1 MDTVKKQPFE
11 QYPWAMEFYGKLPP
25 RTNLLSGTVHAV
37 NVVIDQEDDSVLGST
52 TLDIQGT
59 QAIATLK
66 SGVSGT
72 SYKVTYR
79 VTCSDGSKLED
90 EILLVVDEV

>member
-1 MDTVKKQPFE
+1 MDTVRKQPFE

-25 RTNLLSGTVHAV
+25 RSNLLSGTVGAV
-37 NVVIDQEDDSVLGST
+37 NVGIDQVDNSVLGST

-66 SGVSGT
+66 AGVSGT
-72 SYKVTYR
+72 TYKVTYK
-79 VTCSDGSKLED
+79 VNCSDGSKLEE
-90 EILLVVDEV
+90 EILLVVEEI